1 MTIHD
6 ESKAGALPCAVPAP
20 GSGPGV
26 EIAVEHHIRIFLN
39 SQLAMRLVCTPE
51 HLDELVV
58 GRLFTEGL
66 IKAPEKILGLHICGK
81 GLEAKVLLREDAVSA
96 LHACE
101 AETVSSCCTD
111 NKIVLRGTGGELPQL
126 SPIVWREDAV
136 RSLSAQVLREAP
148 LYRATKA
155 VHSCALAK
163 DGEILCLRED
173 LGRHNALDKV
183 IGWALINGT
192 DLSGCM
198 LFTTGRLPTDMVTKA
213 IRAGVPLL
221 VSKTF
226 PPGQSIEL
234 AEKTGL
240 TLLTARD
247 DSVIDWN
254 CKGPC
259 DG

>member
-6 ESKAGALPCAVPAP
+6 ESKSAALPCSIPVPGCA
-20 GSGPGV
+20 S
-26 EIAVEHHIRIFLN
+26 ELAVEHHIRIFLN

-51 HLDELVV
+51 HLDELIV

-66 IKAPEKILGLHICGK
+66 ISEPEDILGLHICAK
-81 GLEAKVLLREDAVSA
+81 GLEAKVLLREDTVST
-96 LHACE
+96 LQSCE

-111 NKIVLRGTGGELPQL
+111 NKIVIKGPGGELPQL
-126 SPIVWREDAV
+126 SPLAWREDAV

-148 LYRATKA
+148 LYQVTKA

-183 IGWALINGT
+183 IGWALINGIN
-192 DLSGCM
+192 LSGCM
-198 LFTTGRLPTDMVTKA
+198 LFTTGRLPTDMVSKA

-221 VSKTF
+221 ISKTF
-226 PPGQSIEL
+226 PTGQSIEL
-234 AEKTGL
+234 AEKAGL
-240 TLLTARD
+240 TLITVRG
-247 DSVIDWN
+247 DSILDWSR
-254 CKGPC
+254 KEPC
-259 DG
+259 DE

>member
-6 ESKAGALPCAVPAP
+6 ESKASALPCSRPTP
-20 GSGPGV
+20 GSAL
-26 EIAVEHHIRIFLN
+26 ELAVEHPIRIFIN

-66 IKAPEKILGLHICGK
+66 IKAPEEILGLHICGK
-81 GLEAKVLLREDAVSA
+81 GLEAKVLLREDAVST

-111 NKIVLRGTGGELPQL
+111 SKNIIERPGGVLPQL
-126 SPIVWREDAV
+126 PPIAWREDAV

-183 IGWALINGT
+183 IGWALINGIN
-192 DLSGCM
+192 LSGCM
-198 LFTTGRLPTDMVTKA
+198 LFTTGRLPTDMVSKA

-221 VSKTF
+221 ISKTF
-226 PPGQSIEL
+226 PTGQSIEL
-234 AEKTGL
+234 AEKAGL
-240 TLLTARD
+240 TLITVRG
-247 DSVIDWN
+247 DSVMDWS
-254 CKGPC
+254 CKEPS
-259 DG
+259 DE

>member
-6 ESKAGALPCAVPAP
+6 ESRAANLLCSVPAP
-20 GSGPGV
+20 GSAL
-26 EIAVEHHIRIFLN
+26 ELAVEHHIRIFLN

-66 IKAPEKILGLHICGK
+66 ITEAEEILGLHICGK
-81 GLEAKVLLREDAVSA
+81 GLEAKVLLREDAVA
-96 LHACE
+96 GLHRMD

-111 NKIVLRGTGGELPQL
+111 NKIVIEGPGGELPQM
-126 SPIVWREDAV
+126 SPIAWQEEQIL
-136 RSLSAQVLREAP
+136 SLSAYVLREAP

-183 IGWALINGT
+183 VGWALISGT
-192 DLSGCM
+192 DLSGCI
-198 LFTTGRLPTDMVTKA
+198 LFTTGRLPADMVTKA
-213 IRAGVPLL
+213 IRAGIPLL
-221 VSKTF
+221 ISKTY
-226 PPGQSIEL
+226 PTDRAL
-234 AEKTGL
+234 ALAGNAGL
-240 TLLTARD
+240 TLVTMRGNEAPI
-247 DSVIDWN
+247 VW
-254 CKGPC
+254 GP
-259 DG
+259 

>member
-6 ESKAGALPCAVPAP
+6 ESKSAALPCSIPVPGCA
-20 GSGPGV
+20 S
-26 EIAVEHHIRIFLN
+26 ELAVEHHIRIFLN

-51 HLDELVV
+51 HLDELIV

-66 IKAPEKILGLHICGK
+66 ISEPEEILGLHICAK
-81 GLEAKVLLREDAVSA
+81 GLEAKVLLREDTVAA

-111 NKIVLRGTGGELPQL
+111 NRIAVNGPGGELPQL
-126 SPIVWREDAV
+126 SPINWREDAV
-136 RSLSAQVLREAP
+136 CSLSAQVLREAP
-148 LYRATKA
+148 LYQVTKA

-183 IGWALINGT
+183 VGWALINGI

-198 LFTTGRLPTDMVTKA
+198 LFTTGRLPTDMVSKA

-226 PPGQSIEL
+226 PSLQSIEL
-234 AEKTGL
+234 AKKVGL
-240 TLLTARD
+240 TLINVRD
-247 DSVIDWN
+247 ASIMNWN
-254 CKGPC
+254 CKEPC
-259 DG
+259 DE

>member
-6 ESKAGALPCAVPAP
+6 ESKSAVLPCSIPAP
-20 GSGPGV
+20 GSAL
-26 EIAVEHHIRIFLN
+26 ELTVEHHIRIFLN

-66 IKAPEKILGLHICGK
+66 IAGPEEILGLHICGK
-81 GLEAKVLLREDAVSA
+81 GLEAKVLLREDTVSA

-111 NKIVLRGTGGELPQL
+111 NRVLVSRLTEKRPRM
-126 SPIVWREDAV
+126 SPTIWQKEQIL
-136 RSLSAQVLREAP
+136 SLSAQVLREAP

-163 DGEILCLRED
+163 DGRILSLRED
-173 LGRHNALDKV
+173 LGRHNALDKA

-226 PPGQSIEL
+226 PTVQSIEL
-234 AEKTGL
+234 AEKVGL
-240 TLLTARD
+240 TLITVRD
-247 DSVIDWN
+247 DSIMSWN
-254 CKGPC
+254 CKDNSGE
-259 DG
+259 